1 MPATSAVDWIDASVT
16 EVRSAAGEDIM
27 RRKYVM
33 ILAER
38 DGDRQLPIWI
48 GPAEATALALS
59 LESAEVPRPFT
70 YKLAAGLVAA
80 AGSAISEVRITRL
93 LAPVF
98 YASVIVQSPGGPQEV
113 DARPSDAVNL
123 ALVTGAPIRIDSELF
138 NLTTP
143 AECAEELSSLPVA
156 TAEIAA
162 EAQQRMRE
170 FAHPTPGA

>member
-16 EVRSAAGEDIM
+16 EVRSAGGEDIM

-38 DGDRQLPIWI
+38 DGDRELPIWI

-98 YASVIVQSPGGPQEV
+98 YASVIVQGPAGPQEV
-113 DARPSDAVNL
+113 DSRPSDAVNL

-138 NLTTP
+138 SVVMP
-143 AECAEELSSLPVA
+143 AGCAEEISSFPVT

-162 EAQQRMRE
+162 ETQQRIRE
-170 FAHPTPGA
+170 FSWGVPGA